1 MLDKTGK
8 IMVNFNVHDVQIA
21 VKTDAVYEYIP
32 LGYASKI
39 ALQKQL
45 ASKDIYGDGKK
56 IGKLFNDNG
65 YALTLTL
72 TAKDLELEK
81 ALGFKEELA
90 VGTADIEQL
99 KSIKVDLFFET
110 DYQGIDG
117 VKKVKKIWLYQVE
130 LTPADEEYS
139 QNEDEINPSTVAY
152 TGMVYGTEEQDST
165 GTTDYVDANGN
176 TPLIF
181 KLSLDSDEEGYD
193 TFEQTVA
200 VPTHKDAA

>member
-8 IMVNFNVHDVQIA
+8 TMVDFNVHDVQIA
-21 VKTDAVYEYIP
+21 VKSGDTYDYIP
-32 LGYASKI
+32 LGYAAKI

-65 YALTLTL
+65 YPITLTL

-117 VKKVKKIWLYQVE
+117 FKKVKKIWLYQVE
-130 LTPADEEYS
+130 LAPADEEYS
-139 QNEDEINPSTVAY
+139 QNEDEISTSTVAY

-165 GTTDYVDANGN
+165 GTSDYVDANGN
-176 TPLIF
+176 IPLIF
-181 KLSLDSDEEGYD
+181 KLSLSSDEQGFD
-193 TFEQTVA
+193 TFHETVA
-200 VPTHKDAA
+200 VPTHKAA

>member
-72 TAKDLELEK
+72 TARIWNLKKLLDLK
-81 ALGFKEELA
+81 KNW
-90 VGTADIEQL
+90 QL
-99 KSIKVDLFFET
+99 VRPI
-110 DYQGIDG
+110 
-117 VKKVKKIWLYQVE
+117 
-130 LTPADEEYS
+130 
-139 QNEDEINPSTVAY
+139 
-152 TGMVYGTEEQDST
+152 
-165 GTTDYVDANGN
+165 
-176 TPLIF
+176 
-181 KLSLDSDEEGYD
+181 
-193 TFEQTVA
+193 
-200 VPTHKDAA
+200 